1 MVRMKYRRLA
11 EIVLVMILAV
21 GIAACGGKAA
31 TEEPARPSNPGGVGE
46 AVNLKGDPAK
56 GAEVF
61 QANCVSCHGEE
72 GKGGVANPGSEDGE
86 VPALNPIDPTLVSQ
100 DPQTFAS
107 NLDLFLEHGS
117 TPAGNSPALS
127 MPKFGDDK
135 MLQPQEIADVI
146 AYVIQLNQK

>member
-1 MVRMKYRRLA
+1 MMRFNLKMLA
-11 EIVLVMILAV
+11 WFLGVLILALAL
-21 GIAACGGKAA
+21 AACGGKTA
-31 TEEPARPSNPGGVGE
+31 TEEPARPSNPGGTGE
-46 AVNLKGDPAK
+46 AVNLKGDPVK
-56 GAEVF
+56 GAEIF

-100 DPQTFAS
+100 DAKTFAS
-107 NLDLFLEHGS
+107 NIDLFLEHGS